1 VAPSEP
7 QSRVD
12 AVEPVEKVD
21 ASSGSVAAI
30 VQLAIVSVALS
41 YLVKYGGAMVPITS
55 EAPWW
60 AAAGLIVSAPALNAN
75 KWRERS
81 AAGGDFGGF
90 L

>member
-1 VAPSEP
+1 MATVASVA
-7 QSRVD
+7 S
-12 AVEPVEKVD
+12 VD

-30 VQLAIVSVALS
+30 VQLALVSIALS
-41 YLVKYGGAMVPITS
+41 YVIKYGGALLPITS
-55 EAPWW
+55 EAPSW
-60 AAAGLIVSAPALNAN
+60 AAAGLVASGTALNVN